1 MCCLLLLLLVFLIYL
16 YQVPDE
22 EADVAVL
29 EEPEHLNF
37 FRAEGVP
44 WLKKFE

>member
-1 MCCLLLLLLVFLIYL
+1 MLVWCPPGGAWD
-16 YQVPDE
+16 QVPDDQ
-22 EADVAVL
+22 ADVAVL

-44 WLKKFE
+44 WLKKFG